1 MESVYGLHQSRMRVS
16 MGGGTGRSL
25 ISLMS
30 RCISS
35 AFTMRPRV
43 MEAISSM
50 SAVLTGLPIFSSVSL
65 MVMMGSVTDTAG
77 TISAFDRMEAKAD
90 AMLDKANAMAE
101 LNASGKDETDDLMSK
116 YDAEPSSAVSDELAA
131 LKAKMGLS

>member
-1 MESVYGLHQSRMRVS
+1 MESVYGLLQSRMRVS

-65 MVMMGSVTDTAG
+65 MVMMERVRVLSGSGVDLAG
-77 TISAFDRMEAKAD
+77 RFQVPGD
-90 AMLDKANAMAE
+90 
-101 LNASGKDETDDLMSK
+101 
-116 YDAEPSSAVSDELAA
+116 P
-131 LKAKMGLS
+131 

>member
-1 MESVYGLHQSRMRVS
+1 MESVYGLLQSRMRVS

-43 MEAISSM
+43 MEAISCI

-65 MVMMGSVTDTAG
+65 MVMTGSVTDLSG
-77 TISAFDRMEAKAD
+77 SAE
-90 AMLDKANAMAE
+90 
-101 LNASGKDETDDLMSK
+101 DE
-116 YDAEPSSAVSDELAA
+116 AVSFQVPGRLILTEAV
-131 LKAKMGLS
+131 KEPHVWSIVSI

>member
-1 MESVYGLHQSRMRVS
+1 MRMESVYGLHQSRMRVS

-50 SAVLTGLPIFSSVSL
+50 SAVLTGLPIFP
-65 MVMMGSVTDTAG
+65 
-77 TISAFDRMEAKAD
+77 AFH
-90 AMLDKANAMAE
+90 
-101 LNASGKDETDDLMSK
+101 SW
-116 YDAEPSSAVSDELAA
+116 
-131 LKAKMGLS
+131 